1 MGPATEVSLA
11 MALAVPITAVA
22 FASCDLPLLG
32 PGQPLDRT
40 AARGKGKAV
49 EESGED
55 THIVFTCYIHV

>member
-40 AARGKGKAV
+40 AAPERAKLWRN
-49 EESGED
+49 EESVED
-55 THIVFTCYIHV
+55 THIVYT